1 MKRILI
7 LASLILLLSAPGW
20 AAPSIEFSTALGAA
34 FSWQL
39 ANVGGAW
46 QLSFEQGAT
55 VADDSDPVDAVLE
68 GDFVTLPTMVLSNF
82 STPDPG
88 VLMATL
94 TPLGSLTIQA
104 DAASGAVGAGD
115 TVLTASVEPDSFLTM
130 GTNYI
135 AYSLIADDLHI
146 LSFAEGYGTVISAL
160 AANQATG
167 GTLDLAFS
175 GDSRTDLFTLLSG
188 VNLSSTARGNMSGV
202 ISAVPIPATGALLL
216 VALGTGIIGWLRQ
229 RRFV

>member
-55 VADDSDPVDAVLE
+55 VVDDSDPTDAVLQ
-68 GDFVTLPTMVLSNF
+68 GDFVILPTMVLSNF

-94 TPLGSLTIQA
+94 TPLGNLTIRA

-115 TVLTASVEPDSFLTM
+115 TVLTASVLPGSFLTM

-135 AYSLIADDLHI
+135 AYSVVANDLAVVGSAD
-146 LSFAEGYGTVISAL
+146 GYGTVIPAL
-160 AANQATG
+160 LANQASG

-188 VNLSSTARGNMSGV
+188 GNRSLTVMGNMSGV
-202 ISAVPIPATGALLL
+202 ISAIPIPAPGALLL